1 MEYKPKYVCLTHFGA
16 IKPTKR
22 VVRQLIDSI
31 NCMSNIAK
39 EYYGQ
44 QHSEEKMSGANMQYL
59 LKQLEQTGISN
70 LDFCKEKLTNDVA
83 LNTQGLIYWQHKLA
97 SNQ

>member
-1 MEYKPKYVCLTHFGA
+1 
-16 IKPTKR
+16 
-22 VVRQLIDSI
+22 
-31 NCMSNIAK
+31 
-39 EYYGQ
+39 
-44 QHSEEKMSGANMQYL
+44 MSGAIMQYL